1 MKRMTIAFVA
11 CLSLVTISLSAKSLV
26 LTLKDNTLVYYQ
38 LGGESNPMLR
48 FVDGNIVVNTDRYEF
63 DNIKNFYISETDDPS
78 GIKNS
83 MDSHIQYDHDLI
95 IIDTNKSLPVN
106 VYTSDGHKVEVF
118 FQKVNDKTLI
128 NLSPLSRGAYI
139 VNIGESSLKILKK

>member
-11 CLSLVTISLSAKSLV
+11 CLSLVTTSLSAKSLV
-26 LTLKDNTLVYYQ
+26 LTLKDNTIVYYQ

-48 FVDGNIVVNTDRYEF
+48 FVDGNIVVNTDWYEF
-63 DNIKNFYISETDDPS
+63 GNIKNFYISDTDDPS
-78 GIKNS
+78 GIEHS

-106 VYTSDGHKVEVF
+106 VYTSDGHKAEVYS
-118 FQKVNDKTLI
+118 QKVNDKTLI

>member
-11 CLSLVTISLSAKSLV
+11 CLSLVTTSLSAKSLV

-106 VYTSDGHKVEVF
+106 VYTSDGHKAEVF